1 MIKLSPGVIFLCLS
15 VYSALSHSEP
25 LRFSY
30 WADATPPFVD
40 IKDNKVQ
47 GGILKDLGESIGA
60 ELNLPVEFVNI
71 PVPRIE
77 SQLQAGLIDVDCIT
91 SPIWKDTPEAY
102 HWSPVLFEGSD
113 RFLVKREL
121 QHKIQ
126 SFTDLKGLTLGI
138 YKGYIYHQDIMDMI
152 ARAEIK
158 TIKVTGIEHGIKL
171 LQLGRLD
178 ALVDFGILLE
188 YQLKKL
194 SLKGEYALADKY
206 ADKYDLSCAY
216 SKKSRISSAAM
227 NDVINKIIN
236 SGKLDQILS
245 KYR

>member
-1 MIKLSPGVIFLCLS
+1 MMRLALVVTYLYLS
-15 VYSALSHSEP
+15 VHSALSHAES

-30 WADATPPFVD
+30 WADATPPFAEV
-40 IKDNKVQ
+40 KGNKVQ
-47 GGILKDLGESIGA
+47 GGILKDLGESISD
-60 ELNLPVEFVNI
+60 ELNLSVEFVKI

-91 SPIWKDTPEAY
+91 SPIWKETPEAY
-102 HWSPVLFEGSD
+102 YWSPVLFEGSD
-113 RFLVKREL
+113 RFLVKQAL

-126 SFTDLKGLTLGI
+126 SFADLKGLTLGI
-138 YKGYIYHQDIMDMI
+138 YKGYIYHQDIMAMI
-152 ARAEIK
+152 SRAEIK
-158 TIKVTGIEHGIKL
+158 TIKVKGIEHGIKL

-178 ALVDFGILLE
+178 ALVDFGVLLE

-216 SKKSRISSAAM
+216 SKKSHIPRAAM
-227 NDVINKIIN
+227 NDVVNKIIR
-236 SGKLDQILS
+236 SGKLDQILL